1 MVTVLLWQG
10 NYEKAFQLA
19 KDNYEFDSE
28 NTYHIHAYFRCIAK
42 KAWLKNDDIQLMEE
56 LMQAVKNSYSD
67 KKEELW
73 TAMNLEYAAYAKRE
87 PVNKILKMISEAE
100 KLYPDS
106 LDIKR
111 AANEYK
117 LKQEIISKEKFEK
130 ELVRWF
136 KNGFEV

>member
-1 MVTVLLWQG
+1 
-10 NYEKAFQLA
+10 
-19 KDNYEFDSE
+19 
-28 NTYHIHAYFRCIAK
+28 
-42 KAWLKNDDIQLMEE
+42 
-56 LMQAVKNSYSD
+56 MQAVKNSYSD